1 MIVGVGIDIIE
12 VKRIKRACCSLRF
25 LQRVFTEEEQKYFE
39 KCGNNPQTI
48 SGNFAAKEAVMKA
61 LGTGF
66 DVGWKNIE
74 ILHCPNGKPYVNLY
88 DRAAY
93 RLSCIG
99 GKKVWVSISHIRGL
113 AVAQAIIE
121 GEDEAYVCCNSV

>member
-1 MIVGVGIDIIE
+1 MIVGIGIDIIE
-12 VKRIKRACCSLRF
+12 VERIKKACCSLCF
-25 LQRVFTEEEQKYFE
+25 LQRVFTEEERKYFE

-48 SGNFAAKEAVMKA
+48 AGNFAAKEAVMKA

-66 DVGWKNIE
+66 NVGWKNIE

-93 RLSCIG
+93 RLSCIR

-121 GEDEAYVCCNSV
+121 GEDEEYVRCNSI

>member
-1 MIVGVGIDIIE
+1 MNLEGRSTVIVGIGIDIIE
-12 VKRIKRACCSLRF
+12 VERIKKACNSLRF
-25 LQRVFTEEEQKYFE
+25 LERVFTEEERKYFE

-48 SGNFAAKEAVMKA
+48 AGNFAAKEAVMKA

-66 DVGWKNIE
+66 NVGWKNIE
-74 ILHCPNGKPYVNLY
+74 ILHSSNGKPYVNLY

-93 RLSCIG
+93 SLSCIG

-113 AVAQAIIE
+113 AIAQVIIE
-121 GEDEAYVCCNSV
+121 R